1 MQCLVCSLLFP
12 GMTAA
17 AIAKRKAREWPRT
30 VIAGSTSVKV
40 YQVAHA
46 TNRTGKAYVVA
57 WATPSGR
64 KTQKFADP
72 NAAIEEA
79 RVIAGQLSHGRV
91 EGAEMSRGDRDEL
104 QAARLLAGKVPLLAA
119 LKEWTKAHELTGGQ
133 VIAASEAWKARNRPT
148 VDRVTVGQL
157 IDRFLAAKKKVG
169 YNTAHNHGSILEA
182 LRAELGELE
191 LASVSAARLSAY
203 LGKQEHPVT
212 RNTHRKRIVT
222 LWRWAQSKN
231 YLPRDTKTEAEQTD
245 RAREEAPEVGII
257 SADTF
262 GKLLEFT
269 RVDAPADLPAL
280 VVAGFC
286 GLRRGEIHGQTWED
300 INLKEKH
307 VRVTNAKRGTPAR
320 RLIPLSPA
328 AINWLLLC
336 PNRKGAICDGLAIDR
351 IRKAAIVEKFNLP
364 DNCLRHSFISHRVAA
379 TGNVAQASLDAGN
392 SPQIIHRHYR
402 ELVTN
407 AEGKSWFAIQPAKP
421 E

>member
-1 MQCLVCSLLFP
+1 MELQCLVCSLLFP

-17 AIAKRKAREWPRT
+17 AIAKKRAREWPRT
-30 VIAGSTSVKV
+30 VSAGSASVKV
-40 YQVAHA
+40 YQVAHP

-57 WATPSGR
+57 WALPSGR
-64 KTQKFADP
+64 KTQKFADQ

-79 RVIAGQLSHGRV
+79 RVIAGQLAQGRV

-104 QAARLLAGKVPLLAA
+104 QAARLLAGKVPVLAA

-133 VIAASEAWKARNRPT
+133 IIAASEAWKARNRPT
-148 VDRVTVGQL
+148 VERVTVGQL

-182 LRAELGELE
+182 LRFELGELE
-191 LASVSAARLSAY
+191 LLSVSAARLSAY

-245 RAREEAPEVGII
+245 RAREDAPEVGII

-269 RVDAPADLPAL
+269 RVNAPADLPAL
-280 VVAGFC
+280 AIAGFC
-286 GLRRGEIHGQTWED
+286 GLRRSEVHGQTWED
-300 INLKEKH
+300 INLTEQH
-307 VRVTNAKRGTPAR
+307 VRVTSAKRGTPAR
-320 RLIPLSPA
+320 RLVPLSAA
-328 AINWLLLC
+328 AIKWLILC
-336 PNRKGAICDGLAIDR
+336 PNRKGPICEGLGIDR
-351 IRKAAIVEKFNLP
+351 IRKAAIKEKFILP
-364 DNCLRHSFISHRVAA
+364 DNCLRHGFISHRVAA
-379 TGNVAQASLDAGN
+379 IGNVAQASLDAGN

-402 ELVTN
+402 ELVTRT
-407 AEGKSWFAIQPAKP
+407 EGKSWFAILPA
-421 E
+421 